1 MHELHEKLQKLSSM
15 KEDIFNRCKDE
26 VSRWF
31 QQASPCDLGD
41 AVDMI
46 KDLAEAEKCCA
57 QAAYYKEVVK
67 AMQEYPEDM
76 DEEMMGYS
84 PNRSP
89 RTGRYTSRPT
99 HVNHPSTRMGY
110 FPPWPEEPRY
120 EGPGGR
126 EDMWRDERY
135 GDALNKWRL
144 AKRHYT
150 ETGMPEHKEQMNH
163 HANKH
168 VQETM
173 DTINEIWSDADPE
186 LRKKMKM
193 DLEMLVSKMKT

>member
-1 MHELHEKLQKLSSM
+1 MHELHQKLEKMSSM
-15 KEDIFNRCKDE
+15 KDDILNNCKDE

-31 QQASPCDLGD
+31 QQASPCDLGN

-57 QAAYYKEVVK
+57 EAAYYKEVVK
-67 AMQEYPEDM
+67 AMQEYPEET
-76 DEEMMGYS
+76 EEMMGYS
-84 PNRSP
+84 PNRST

-99 HVNHPSTRMGY
+99 HPSHSGRMGY
-110 FPPWPEEPRY
+110 SDPWPDMMNY
-120 EGPGGR
+120 DGPGGR
-126 EDMWRDERY
+126 EDKWRDERY

-150 ETGMPEHKEQMNH
+150 ETGSSEHKEQMNH
-163 HANKH
+163 HANRH
-168 VQETM
+168 VRDTM
-173 DTINEIWSDADPE
+173 DTLDEIWTEADPE

-193 DLEMLVSKMKT
+193 DLENLIAKMKV